1 MKNNFMYSYKDI
13 VLQPDYS
20 EIISRKNANCK
31 PIFLGKEFNS
41 VAIPANM
48 KCTIDFAKAV
58 DLSEKGYFYILHRF
72 YNFIEIIDWLVC
84 NQDLPT
90 ISISV
95 GTQKTDYELIQNIAS
110 NNLRVDYITIDVAHG
125 HHLSVKLMIE
135 FIKKTYPTVYVI
147 AGNIGT
153 YKAAFDMK
161 EWGADAAKVGLS
173 MGKSC
178 TTYNCTGVG
187 TPMFSAVRDIC
198 YNDENQVHYPP
209 LPIIADGQIREVGDV
224 CKALVAGAEMV
235 MIGSEFAKCCDSPA
249 DTLNNKK
256 VFYGSAS
263 SFNKNSSHYIEGQ
276 KVLLDQRTENYYG
289 FLQRINEGVQ
299 SCMSY
304 AGVNEL
310 EGLKEMR
317 YNIHY

>member
-48 KCTIDFAKAV
+48 KCTIDFAKAI

-209 LPIIADGQIREVGDV
+209 LPIIADGQIREVGDI